1 MVGSE
6 NGVLNMSSDLPIW
19 SSAPSGRKDKFAKRP
34 DPMKPKPGT
43 FTMVQVAGCSDNP
56 PSSDELNAMLLELQN
71 KLLVALENS
80 ETIEDFDAWCTT
92 QLEAAIKARD

>member
-1 MVGSE
+1 
-6 NGVLNMSSDLPIW
+6 
-19 SSAPSGRKDKFAKRP
+19 
-34 DPMKPKPGT
+34 
-43 FTMVQVAGCSDNP
+43 MVQVAGCSDNP